1 VIGFGRPE
9 AVEPSQP
16 AAPDVPSG
24 PSLGD
29 GPDVER
35 PRRRTIW
42 FDDPD
47 GAYLADAALRRYLEA
62 TVVRDVILVRTE
74 RGPGLE
80 IPADAA
86 RLGVVRALVV
96 RFGGHIGP
104 EE

>member
-1 VIGFGRPE
+1 MIGFGPPD
-9 AVEPSQP
+9 AVEGSQP
-16 AAPDVPSG
+16 AAEVRRGGMPDG
-24 PSLGD
+24 
-29 GPDVER
+29 GPDMAT
-35 PRRRTIW
+35 PRRRMIW

-86 RLGVVRALVV
+86 RLAVVRALVV

-104 EE
+104 AE

>member
-1 VIGFGRPE
+1 MIGFGPPD
-9 AVEPSQP
+9 AVEPPQP
-16 AAPDVPSG
+16 AAPDARSDPSAVVA
-24 PSLGD
+24 
-29 GPDVER
+29 PDPAT
-35 PRRRTIW
+35 PRRRLIW

-74 RGPGLE
+74 RGPALE

-86 RLGVVRALVV
+86 RLAVVRALVV

-104 EE
+104 AE

>member
-1 VIGFGRPE
+1 MIGFGPPD

-16 AAPDVPSG
+16 AAPDVRSG
-24 PSLGD
+24 PTLID
-29 GPDVER
+29 GPDLPG
-35 PRRRTIW
+35 PRRRMIW

-104 EE
+104 AE

>member
-1 VIGFGRPE
+1 MIGFGPPD

-16 AAPDVPSG
+16 AAEVRHDPTPAI
-24 PSLGD
+24 
-29 GPDVER
+29 GPDAAT
-35 PRRRTIW
+35 PRRRMIW

-62 TVVRDVILVRTE
+62 TLVRDVILLPTE

-86 RLGVVRALVV
+86 RLAVVKALVV

-104 EE
+104 AE

>member
-1 VIGFGRPE
+1 MIGFGPPD

-16 AAPDVPSG
+16 AAPDVGSG
-24 PSLGD
+24 PTPAV
-29 GPDVER
+29 GPDLAA
-35 PRRRTIW
+35 PRRRMIW

-86 RLGVVRALVV
+86 RLAVVKALVV

-104 EE
+104 AE

>member
-1 VIGFGRPE
+1 MIGFGPPD

-16 AAPDVPSG
+16 AADVRRG
-24 PSLGD
+24 PMPAV
-29 GPDVER
+29 GPDPAT
-35 PRRRTIW
+35 PRRRMIW
-42 FDDPD
+42 FDEPD

-62 TVVRDVILVRTE
+62 TVVRDVLLVRTE

-104 EE
+104 AE

>member
-1 VIGFGRPE
+1 MIGFGPPD

-16 AAPDVPSG
+16 AAPDGRAG
-24 PSLGD
+24 PTTVVGRDLAT
-29 GPDVER
+29 
-35 PRRRTIW
+35 PRRRMIW

-47 GAYLADAALRRYLEA
+47 GAYLADAALRRYLDV

-86 RLGVVRALVV
+86 GLAVVRALVV

-104 EE
+104 AE

>member
-1 VIGFGRPE
+1 MIGFGPPD

-16 AAPDVPSG
+16 AANVRLG
-24 PSLGD
+24 PIPAV
-29 GPDVER
+29 GPDPAR
-35 PRRRTIW
+35 PRRRMIW

-62 TVVRDVILVRTE
+62 TVVRDVLLVRTE

-80 IPADAA
+80 IPAEAA
-86 RLGVVRALVV
+86 TLAVVRALVV

-104 EE
+104 AE